1 MGTDNLSQ
9 STENPIAECKNFPN
23 KTVVL
28 TVDRLGA
35 GFLGPYGN
43 TWIETP
49 AMNLLASQ
57 SVLFENCLIDSANPF
72 GFLQSLLTGVHAAQM
87 HSQPLSLPDMVRRQN
102 GTSLLITDDAQ
113 LAESEIGNWFD
124 EVIL

>member
-1 MGTDNLSQ
+1 MGTGNLSQ
-9 STENPIAECKNFPN
+9 STEKTISESKNFPN
-23 KTVVL
+23 KVVVM

-57 SVLFENCLIDSANPF
+57 SVLFENCLIDSAKPH
-72 GFLQSLLTGVHAAQM
+72 GFLQSLLTGVHAAQI
-87 HSQPLSLPDMVRRQN
+87 QLETLPLPDVVRGQN
-102 GTSLLITDDAQ
+102 GTSVLITDDGYEVLTLGA
-113 LAESEIGNWFD
+113 AERSA
-124 EVIL
+124 